1 MNHYLFAI
9 IFFLPAGASNV
20 APILAK
26 RIPLLRHWKTPLDGG
41 AKYRGKRILGPNKS
55 WRGLIT
61 GILAGGLV
69 GLVLYPLITDVS
81 SSVEHFIIGAT
92 IGFGAL
98 LGDAIESFF
107 KRQRGVK
114 SGDSWL
120 LFDQLDYVIG
130 ALLFG
135 SLFIRLSLADYA
147 AVVFFYFFGHLI
159 MTYVGF
165 LLGLKDKPI

>member
-1 MNHYLFAI
+1 MNHILFALL
-9 IFFLPAGASNV
+9 FFLPAGTANV

-26 RIPLLRHWKTPLDGG
+26 RIPLIQHWTAPLDGG
-41 AKYRGKRILGPNKS
+41 LKFRGKRLLGKNKS

-61 GILAGGLV
+61 GVLAGALTGL
-69 GLVLYPLITDVS
+69 LIYPLLSDTSGAI
-81 SSVEHFIIGAT
+81 EHMFIGGA
-92 IGFGAL
+92 IGFGAI
-98 LGDAIESFF
+98 LGDAVESFF
-107 KRQRGVK
+107 KRQRGVQ

-120 LFDQLDYVIG
+120 LFDQIDYVIG

-135 SLFIRLSLADYA
+135 SLFVRFNPIDYVAVIA
-147 AVVFFYFFGHLI
+147 AYFIGHLI